1 MSRSRSS
8 KSTRPAVARP
18 ASPPSPPPPATS
30 PPSAVVKNSS
40 AEQSWVV
47 PEELDKRPVDG
58 ALRTLAAVP
67 WSEARKA
74 ITSGKVRIGGE
85 TVLDVLRYVRAGD
98 RLSLHPAAPRPRT
111 TQVKA
116 LDRDLILYVDSEV
129 VVVRKPAGL
138 STVPFGDEPLEEITL
153 DALVRDVLSRRDRI
167 RGRAELGVVQRLDK
181 VTSGVLVFA
190 RTFTAKKHLGQQL
203 RDHSMHRRYLAIAH
217 GDVRGGTFRSYLVE
231 DAGRG
236 LRGSAPAGRREG
248 QLAVTHVTPVERLDG
263 ATLVSCQLETG
274 RTHQIRIHLAEA
286 GHPLVGEKV
295 YIRSYRGEPISAPR
309 LMLHAAELGFA
320 HPSDDR
326 PMRFEDPPP
335 KDFQE
340 VLARLRAPAT

>member
-18 ASPPSPPPPATS
+18 ASPPSPPS

-85 TVLDVLRYVRAGD
+85 TVLDVLRYVRTGD
-98 RLSLHPAAPRPRT
+98 HLSLHPAAPKPRT

-116 LDRDLILYVDSEV
+116 LDRDLIVYVDSEV

-181 VTSGVLVFA
+181 SDERRPRVRADVHRQEA
-190 RTFTAKKHLGQQL
+190 LGQQL

-217 GDVRGGTFRSYLVE
+217 GDVRGGTFRTYLVE

-236 LRGSAPAGRREG
+236 LRGSAPRAG
-248 QLAVTHVTPVERLDG
+248 
-263 ATLVSCQLETG
+263 
-274 RTHQIRIHLAEA
+274 
-286 GHPLVGEKV
+286 
-295 YIRSYRGEPISAPR
+295 
-309 LMLHAAELGFA
+309 
-320 HPSDDR
+320 
-326 PMRFEDPPP
+326 
-335 KDFQE
+335 
-340 VLARLRAPAT
+340 ARASSR